1 MTAEVLDGKAI
12 AADLRRRVAG
22 VVAARVAAGRR
33 APGLA
38 TVLVGDDPASHIY
51 VGNKRKAC
59 EEAGIR
65 SIHHELPGDVSGVDL
80 VALVA
85 GLDRDP
91 EVDGILVQMPL
102 PAHIDQ
108 DAVLA
113 EISAGKDVDG
123 LTAVNAGYLGQGRIG
138 VREALDLEPDE
149 PLVGLVPC
157 TPAGVIEIL
166 DRSGVELEGAV
177 SVVIGRSI
185 LVGRPMASLLVNAS
199 ATVTVCHSRTR
210 DLEHHVRDAEILV
223 VAAGRPGLITGSM
236 LSPGVV
242 VVDVGINVVGD
253 TIVGDVDFESARHVA
268 SAITPVPRGVG
279 PITNA
284 LLLAHLTR
292 AAYAQEQAQPAATS
306 SDARRPPAP
315 DPSVTA
321 AGGRAAPTRGH
332 R

>member
-123 LTAVNAGYLGQGRIG
+123 LTAVNAGHLGQGRIG

-210 DLEHHVRDAEILV
+210 DL
-223 VAAGRPGLITGSM
+223 AAACREADVLIAAVGRPEMVRADWVKRGAT
-236 LSPGVV
+236 
-242 VVDVGINVVGD
+242 VVDVGMNRTDAGL
-253 TIVGDVDFESARHVA
+253 VGDVATAEVAEVAAR
-268 SAITPVPRGVG
+268 ITPVPGGVG
-279 PITNA
+279 PMTIA
-284 LLLAHLTR
+284 MLLANTVR
-292 AAYAQEQAQPAATS
+292 AS
-306 SDARRPPAP
+306 R
-315 DPSVTA
+315 
-321 AGGRAAPTRGH
+321 
-332 R
+332 

>member
-1 MTAEVLDGKAI
+1 VSAEVLDGKAI
-12 AADLRRRVAG
+12 AADLRRRVAE
-22 VVAARVAAGRR
+22 VVAARAAAGRR

-38 TVLVGDDPASHIY
+38 TVLVGDDPASHVY

-65 SIHHELPGDVSGVDL
+65 SIHHELPGEVSEADL

-91 EVDGILVQMPL
+91 GVDGIIVQMPL
-102 PAHIDQ
+102 PEHIDQ

-123 LTAVNAGYLGQGRIG
+123 LTPVNAGHLSQGRIG
-138 VREALDLEPDE
+138 VREALDLDSDE

-166 DRSGVELEGAV
+166 DRSGVELEGAAA
-177 SVVIGRSI
+177 VVIGRSI

-210 DLEHHVRDAEILV
+210 DL
-223 VAAGRPGLITGSM
+223 AAVCGAADVLIAAVGRPEM
-236 LSPGVV
+236 VRADWVKPGASVI
-242 VVDVGINVVGD
+242 DVGMNRTDAGL
-253 TIVGDVDFESARHVA
+253 VGDVATAEVA
-268 SAITPVPRGVG
+268 EVAGRITPVPGGVG
-279 PITNA
+279 PMTIA
-284 LLLAHLTR
+284 MLLANTVR
-292 AAYAQEQAQPAATS
+292 AS
-306 SDARRPPAP
+306 R
-315 DPSVTA
+315 
-321 AGGRAAPTRGH
+321 
-332 R
+332 

>member
-65 SIHHELPGDVSGVDL
+65 SIHHELPGDVSAVDL

-123 LTAVNAGYLGQGRIG
+123 LTAVNAGHLGQGRIG

-210 DLEHHVRDAEILV
+210 DL
-223 VAAGRPGLITGSM
+223 AAACREADVLIAAVGRPEM
-236 LSPGVV
+236 VRADWVKPGAT
-242 VVDVGINVVGD
+242 VVDVGMNRTDAGL
-253 TIVGDVDFESARHVA
+253 VGDVATAEVAEVAAR
-268 SAITPVPRGVG
+268 ITPVPGGVG
-279 PITNA
+279 PMTIA
-284 LLLAHLTR
+284 MLLANTVR
-292 AAYAQEQAQPAATS
+292 AS
-306 SDARRPPAP
+306 R
-315 DPSVTA
+315 
-321 AGGRAAPTRGH
+321 
-332 R
+332 

>member
-1 MTAEVLDGKAI
+1 VTAEVLDGKAI

-65 SIHHELPGDVSGVDL
+65 SVHHELPGDVSAVDL

-123 LTAVNAGYLGQGRIG
+123 LTAVNAGHLGQGRIG

-210 DLEHHVRDAEILV
+210 DL
-223 VAAGRPGLITGSM
+223 AAACREADVLIAAVGRPEM
-236 LSPGVV
+236 VRADWVKPGAT
-242 VVDVGINVVGD
+242 VVDVGMNRTDAGL
-253 TIVGDVDFESARHVA
+253 VGDVATAEVAEVAAR
-268 SAITPVPRGVG
+268 ITPVPGGVG
-279 PITNA
+279 PMTIA
-284 LLLAHLTR
+284 MLLANTVR
-292 AAYAQEQAQPAATS
+292 AS
-306 SDARRPPAP
+306 R
-315 DPSVTA
+315 
-321 AGGRAAPTRGH
+321 
-332 R
+332 

>member
-1 MTAEVLDGKAI
+1 VTAEVLDGKAI

-123 LTAVNAGYLGQGRIG
+123 LTAVNAGHLGQGRIG

-210 DLEHHVRDAEILV
+210 DL
-223 VAAGRPGLITGSM
+223 AAACREADVLIAAVGRPEM
-236 LSPGVV
+236 VRADWVKPGAT
-242 VVDVGINVVGD
+242 VVDVGIHRVPDPSSPRGSRL
-253 TIVGDVDFESARHVA
+253 TGDVDAAAVVRVA
-268 SAITPVPRGVG
+268 AALTPVPGGVG
-279 PITNA
+279 PMTVAMVVANT
-284 LLLAHLTR
+284 L
-292 AAYAQEQAQPAATS
+292 
-306 SDARRPPAP
+306 
-315 DPSVTA
+315 TA
-321 AGGRAAPTRGH
+321 AERQTALAAAGRR
-332 R
+332 

>member
-1 MTAEVLDGKAI
+1 VSAEDLDGKAI
-12 AADLRRRVAG
+12 AADLRRRVAE
-22 VVAARVAAGRR
+22 VVAARAAAGRR

-38 TVLVGDDPASHIY
+38 TVLVGDDPASHVY

-65 SIHHELPGDVSGVDL
+65 SIHHELPGEVSEADL

-91 EVDGILVQMPL
+91 GVDGILVQMPL
-102 PAHIDQ
+102 PEHIDQ

-123 LTAVNAGYLGQGRIG
+123 LTPVNAGHLSQGRIG
-138 VREALDLEPDE
+138 VREALDLDSDE

-166 DRSGVELEGAV
+166 DRSGVELEGAAA
-177 SVVIGRSI
+177 VVIGRSI

-210 DLEHHVRDAEILV
+210 DL
-223 VAAGRPGLITGSM
+223 AAVCGAADVLIAAVGRPEM
-236 LSPGVV
+236 VRADWVKPGASVI
-242 VVDVGINVVGD
+242 DVGMNRTDAGL
-253 TIVGDVDFESARHVA
+253 VGDVATAEVA
-268 SAITPVPRGVG
+268 EVAGRITPVPGGVG
-279 PITNA
+279 PMTIA
-284 LLLAHLTR
+284 MLLANTVR
-292 AAYAQEQAQPAATS
+292 AS
-306 SDARRPPAP
+306 R
-315 DPSVTA
+315 
-321 AGGRAAPTRGH
+321 
-332 R
+332 

>member
-123 LTAVNAGYLGQGRIG
+123 LTAVNAGHLGQGRIG

-210 DLEHHVRDAEILV
+210 DL
-223 VAAGRPGLITGSM
+223 AAVCREADVLIAAVGRPEM
-236 LSPGVV
+236 VRADWVKPGAT
-242 VVDVGINVVGD
+242 VVDVGMNRTDAGL
-253 TIVGDVDFESARHVA
+253 VGDVATAEVAEVAAR
-268 SAITPVPRGVG
+268 ITPVPGGVG
-279 PITNA
+279 PMTIA
-284 LLLAHLTR
+284 MLLANTVR
-292 AAYAQEQAQPAATS
+292 AS
-306 SDARRPPAP
+306 R
-315 DPSVTA
+315 
-321 AGGRAAPTRGH
+321 
-332 R
+332 